1 MAPTTPTI
9 SPTMKKYDVN
19 DYPQLTSSRTTQS
32 AIHATTPAN
41 TEEEFPSLASA
52 SKIKKPTTVKGGTAI
67 NFAAAAKK
75 KGTAMKS
82 NKSTH
87 TKKAA
92 NKRQG
97 YSMQK
102 LKQPV
107 HIPWLDT
114 GSALNS
120 IYLKEREQAIEY
132 EMHTEASQRIFEQ
145 RSKHEAFI
153 DLHGLHEDEALD
165 IIEQRLHHLKSCY
178 DGIIYIVTGTGHHS
192 GANGLSKKTSKLKPS
207 VFNYLTQENYR
218 FAETN
223 MIGDNRGGV
232 YAVDLSC

>member
-1 MAPTTPTI
+1 MLIFYCRLQGTCLKGDSCEFSHVIDVQEVASKMAPTTPTI

-32 AIHATTPAN
+32 TIHATTPAN

-120 IYLKEREQAIEY
+120 IYLKEVCYKQGASLTCYSYDIHGSYREN
-132 EMHTEASQRIFEQ
+132 
-145 RSKHEAFI
+145 
-153 DLHGLHEDEALD
+153 
-165 IIEQRLHHLKSCY
+165 RL
-178 DGIIYIVTGTGHHS
+178 
-192 GANGLSKKTSKLKPS
+192 
-207 VFNYLTQENYR
+207 
-218 FAETN
+218 
-223 MIGDNRGGV
+223 
-232 YAVDLSC
+232 